1 MHYLARILLIG
12 ICIMQTLLLSAQNMK
27 FYLTGGESYL
37 LNVSYVDS
45 IVFQKG
51 SSYELMSSYYGD
63 KVYLN
68 SSLDKR
74 YWFETQLLNW
84 SSDMYYHQSMASYDS
99 LLIALT
105 DYGLSNHRVKGY
117 IYDINKGAFL
127 QEMPF
132 SYGDNYKLHSNVCCF
147 GKEFYEG
154 GLIPLLYVSTW
165 DYRSDRACLVYNI
178 MRDDESGEFKSV
190 LVQKITPKENVLD
203 SKYIGKGSADW
214 IVDTDNGCLYCL
226 SYFLKGA
233 STLIDGNKEMV
244 TKFRLP
250 KVSEGNEV
258 FLTEDDVIDHFEL
271 DMFYKSQDKVYYDGK
286 IFVIAGCGDYV
297 ENKRNMLYVLNLE
310 KKEVVTKI
318 DLYNIVYGE
327 PEGLTVHDGSL
338 IFTLAISDTNGRPK
352 RPFRFVFH

>member
-1 MHYLARILLIG
+1 MRRIVRILFIG
-12 ICIMQTLLLSAQNMK
+12 ICIMQTLFLSAQSMK
-27 FYLTGGESYL
+27 FYLKGGESYL
-37 LNVSYVDS
+37 LNVSSVDS
-45 IVFQKG
+45 IVFQKET
-51 SSYELMSSYYGD
+51 SYETISSYYGE
-63 KVYLN
+63 KVSLY

-74 YWFETQLLNW
+74 HWFEIQFLDW
-84 SSDMYYHQSMASYDS
+84 DSDMYYHQSMASYDG
-99 LLIALT
+99 LLITLT

-117 IYDINKGAFL
+117 IYDINKGTLL

-132 SYGDNYKLHSNVCCF
+132 SYDDNYKLHSNVCCF

-178 MRDDESGEFKSV
+178 LRDDENGEYKSS
-190 LVQKITPKENVLD
+190 LVQKITPKDKVLD
-203 SKYIGKGSADW
+203 SLYIGQGSADW
-214 IVDTDNGCLYCL
+214 IVDNDNGYLYCL
-226 SYFLKGA
+226 SYYLKGA

-250 KVSEGNEV
+250 KVSEGNDV
-258 FLTEDDVIDHFEL
+258 VLTAEDVIDHFEL
-271 DMFYKSQDKVYYDGK
+271 DMFYKSQDKAYYNGN
-286 IFVIAGCGDYV
+286 IYVIAGCGDYV

-310 KKEVVTKI
+310 KKIVTKI

-327 PEGLTVHDGSL
+327 PEGLTIFDGSL
-338 IFTLAISDTNGRPK
+338 IFTLAISDANGRPR